1 MMSADAPTAA
11 LADDEVYTPPP
22 LDTSTY
28 HRAAIPAQ
36 LCEKKNPTDIPVYY
50 DKVTNEAAYI
60 SNVHAL
66 VDMCD
71 AKPRTVQTGL
81 GAFLNKK
88 QNQHFKRVS
97 THIHA
102 YTCIHKH
109 VYA

>member
-22 LDTSTY
+22 LDTSKY

-36 LCEKKNPTDIPVYY
+36 LGDKKNPTDIPVYY

-60 SNVHAL
+60 SNVHAF
-66 VDMCD
+66 VDLCD

-97 THIHA
+97 MHTHA
-102 YTCIHKH
+102 YTCIYKH

>member
-22 LDTSTY
+22 LDTSKY

-36 LCEKKNPTDIPVYY
+36 LGEKKNPTDIPVYY

-66 VDMCD
+66 VDLCD
-71 AKPRTVQTGL
+71 ATPRTIQTSL
-81 GAFLNKK
+81 GTFLNKK
-88 QNQHFKRVS
+88 KNRHFKRVS
-97 THIHA
+97 THVGA
-102 YTCIHKH
+102 CRC
-109 VYA
+109 VCGCE